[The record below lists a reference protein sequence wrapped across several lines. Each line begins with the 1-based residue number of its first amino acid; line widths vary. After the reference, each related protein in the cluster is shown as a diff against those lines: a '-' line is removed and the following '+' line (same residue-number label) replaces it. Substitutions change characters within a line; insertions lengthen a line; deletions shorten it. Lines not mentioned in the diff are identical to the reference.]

1 MSKKT
6 LIILTALLFLFAF
19 AAFAAET
26 VTIINRTGYTIYYLK
41 VSPGTA
47 DDWGDDWLGD
57 DVLMDGDY
65 ISLDLTDRGFGKYCV
80 FDIKA
85 IDEDDDSYIQWDVD
99 LCDRSKVI
107 LSMDDYVPPDDDDDD
122 SGSGYETDCGYD
134 QDVTISNDTGYNI
147 WYVYISSSDS
157 DSWGDD
163 RLGDEVIMDGD
174 VFDFCMPGY
183 GSNCTFDIKI
193 VDSDDD
199 TYIKMGVDLCS
210 TDYLSFTLDDLSV
223 E

>member
-19 AAFAAET
+19 TAFAAET

-41 VSPGTA
+41 VSPGSA

-57 DVLMDGDY
+57 DVLMDGDH
-65 ISLDLTDRGFGKYCV
+65 ISLDLADRGFGKHCV

-107 LSMDDYVPPDDDDDD
+107 ISMDDYVPPEDDE
-122 SGSGYETDCGYD
+122 SSSSYETDCGYE
-134 QDVTISNDTGYNI
+134 QDVTIGNETGYNI
-147 WYVYISSSDS
+147 WYVYISSTDS

-174 VFDFCMPGY
+174 TFDFCMPGY
-183 GSNCTFDIKI
+183 GDNCYFDIKI

-199 TYIKMGVDLCS
+199 AYIKMGVDLCD
-210 TDYLSFTLDDLSV
+210 TDYLSFTLDDLTV